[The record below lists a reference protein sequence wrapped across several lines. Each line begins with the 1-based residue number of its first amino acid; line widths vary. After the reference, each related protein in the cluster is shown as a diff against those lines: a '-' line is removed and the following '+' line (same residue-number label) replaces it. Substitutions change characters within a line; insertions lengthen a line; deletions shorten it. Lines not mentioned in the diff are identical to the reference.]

1 MKLSLIEYAV
11 VVYPVLLDRP
21 MLMLYEGDI

>member
-11 VVYPVLLDRP
+11 VVYPVLLDSP
-21 MLMLYEGDI
+21 MLMLYKGDI